1 MNFSS
6 DEIKILLPFLNEL
19 SQHFGSAG
27 CNDYHFPDTL
37 TAAEKESFLAKFQ
50 EVMGEEAHD
59 RVDICVL
66 GYFIQKIE
74 NASSS
79 L

>member
-19 SQHFGSAG
+19 SSHFGRAG

-50 EVMGEEAHD
+50 KVMAEEAHD
-59 RVDICVL
+59 KVDICVL
-66 GYFIQKIE
+66 GYFIQKIKD
-74 NASSS
+74 ASPN